1 MDLRHLRYFVA
12 VAEERHITRAALRL
26 GIQQPPLS
34 QTIQALEAE
43 LGGALFT
50 RGPRGVELTS
60 AGTVLLAE
68 AYDIIGSLERASTL
82 TRRAIGGQIGRLSIG
97 FTTSAMMHPVVP
109 AIIRAFRAEAPL
121 VELDLQEGNA
131 ADLTERV
138 HRGELALGF
147 LRLPVARPTGIV
159 FLRLLDEELVLVL
172 PIGHPLLSAAAG
184 GRIRRFDLTELA
196 KERFI
201 LVRRPNA
208 PGMYANLLNACR
220 DAGFEPIIA
229 AEVGHMLT
237 NINLVAAG
245 VGISLV
251 PAAMR
256 EVNLRQ
262 VAFCAVTPAPG
273 LAAPLTLAYP
283 ERGRSPILE
292 RFLALSRQIAS
303 REQGAA

>member
-1 MDLRHLRYFVA
+1 
-12 VAEERHITRAALRL
+12 
-26 GIQQPPLS
+26 
-34 QTIQALEAE
+34 
-43 LGGALFT
+43 
-50 RGPRGVELTS
+50 
-60 AGTVLLAE
+60 
-68 AYDIIGSLERASTL
+68 
-82 TRRAIGGQIGRLSIG
+82 
-97 FTTSAMMHPVVP
+97 
-109 AIIRAFRAEAPL
+109 